1 MELTQSLQ
9 QFVVSVL
16 QILPQQEQHQTEP
29 VLENQM
35 QMVELEHQTPMGQE
49 PVHQMEL
56 LVPQII
62 HH

>member
-16 QILPQQEQHQTEP
+16 QILPPQEQHQTEP

-35 QMVELEHQTPMGQE
+35 QMVEPEPQTPMGQE

-56 LVPQII
+56 LAPQII